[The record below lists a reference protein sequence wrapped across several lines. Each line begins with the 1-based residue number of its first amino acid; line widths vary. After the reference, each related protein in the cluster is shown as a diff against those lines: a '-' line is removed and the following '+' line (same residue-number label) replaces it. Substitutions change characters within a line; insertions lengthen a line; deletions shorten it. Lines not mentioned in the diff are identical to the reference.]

1 MQNLSV
7 FKKMGKGLKKF
18 EKTAKKARDYGKKVY
33 PTAEKA
39 WAVAAPKNHDKYAPK
54 LAKGYKTFNTEANKM
69 GGWGSVEK
77 AADALEKAGLLNMI
91 DADEINRVRAN
102 LKPTNT
108 RYGVTRGANSFHNN
122 INSARNNL
130 KPVFLI

>member
-1 MQNLSV
+1 
-7 FKKMGKGLKKF
+7 
-18 EKTAKKARDYGKKVY
+18 
-33 PTAEKA
+33 
-39 WAVAAPKNHDKYAPK
+39 
-54 LAKGYKTFNTEANKM
+54 M

-108 RYGVTRGANSFHNN
+108 RYGVTRGANTFHNN